1 MMSDSI
7 TIVLLGPPGSGKG
20 TQAKHLAEHFGV
32 PHVASGDLFRK
43 HQSENSELGVL
54 AKSYMEKGALVP
66 DEITIEMVLERISE
80 SDAARGYILDGF
92 PRTLQQAKVLDEA
105 LSKSN
110 SHISK
115 TPILEVPIEELVQR
129 LAGRWLCSTCQ
140 HPYHEITAPSKLAGI
155 CDNCGGKLH
164 QRPDDDPEVVRTR
177 LKTYEE
183 QTAPLVDY
191 YEVQGR
197 LRKINGTQSI
207 DKVAE
212 DLIMAIAG

>member
-1 MMSDSI
+1 MPDSI

-20 TQAKHLAEHFGV
+20 TQAKHLADHFGV

-43 HQSENSELGVL
+43 HQNDNSELGLL

-66 DEITIEMVLERISE
+66 DEITIRMVLERISE
-80 SDAARGYILDGF
+80 SDAIQGYILDGF
-92 PRTLQQAKVLDEA
+92 PRTLEQAKALDQA
-105 LSKSN
+105 LSQSN
-110 SHISK
+110 SYISK

-129 LAGRWLCSTCQ
+129 LAGRWLCRVCQ
-140 HPYHEITAPSKLAGI
+140 HPYHEITAPSKSTGI
-155 CDNCGGKLH
+155 CDDCGGELH

-191 YEVQGR
+191 YEAQGR
-197 LRKINGTQSI
+197 LRKVNGTQSI
-207 DKVAE
+207 GKVAE
-212 DLIMAIAG
+212 DLITAIVE